1 MSVKLTA
8 RSAVTQ
14 ANINKAKAIVLDQ
27 GATKAQLETAAKF
40 LAKAQA
46 SLRMATG
53 PLSRE
58 YPTVM
63 NFRKS
68 AEQRLASFVGGLEAS
83 TRTERFKGVTV
94 PTTVDPALKDKANP
108 MVSNG
113 TRMAIQRRNG
123 QGFIWTSPMPR
134 PVMRAMTRSAGMV
147 ATDNRAGGKNLRAG
161 GGKDIVGASQVTGT
175 LDAILPKND
184 SRRARLEQAGI
195 DLKATMDM
203 MVIKVEGQKEP
214 MVIIG
219 GAGRADTMGG
229 SRMMVPPWARQDRE
243 GVTVICSE
251 VQFIPFKNQD
261 GSPSGGGT
269 IVMRKPVV
277 YLYPQS
283 VQSVKVELH
292 VDGQLTTTYPRLGK
306 DHAWTVKAGPTGE
319 LFDPQTEKRYPYL
332 FWEAKRSSS
341 FTIDTAQAFCV
352 SHQGAERF
360 LEDAADKFA
369 LNEKERTDFVTYWL
383 PALENNKFSLVQFL
397 SAAEYDR
404 YATMTVTPKPDCV
417 NRLFMIFQGVNSL
430 VKTGSPALAQLD
442 RKGFTVVEWGGS
454 NLDEQR

>member
-8 RSAVTQ
+8 RSAVNQ
-14 ANINKAKAIVLDQ
+14 ANIDKAKQIVLDQ
-27 GATKAQLETAAKF
+27 GASKAQLESAAKF
-40 LAKAQA
+40 LGKAQA
-46 SLRMATG
+46 TLRMATG

-68 AEQRLASFVGGLEAS
+68 AEARLASFVGGLEAS

-94 PTTVDPALKDKANP
+94 PTTVDAALKDKNAP

-113 TRMAIQRRNG
+113 TRMAIQRRDG
-123 QGFIWTSPMPR
+123 QNFVWTSPVPR
-134 PVMRAMTRSAGMV
+134 MAMRGMATRGMV

-161 GGKDIVGASQVTGT
+161 GGKDIVGAKQITTT
-175 LDAILPKND
+175 LDAILPKKD
-184 SRRARLEQAGI
+184 ARRTSLENAGF
-195 DLKATMDM
+195 DLKASMDM
-203 MVIKVEGQKEP
+203 MVIKVEGEKDP
-214 MVIIG
+214 MIVIG
-219 GAGRADTMGG
+219 GAGQANDPSGG
-229 SRMMVPPWARQDRE
+229 RGIVPPWMQRDRE

-251 VQFIPFKNQD
+251 VQFIPFKSQD

-277 YLYPQS
+277 YLYPQT
-283 VQSVKVELH
+283 VQSVKVELQ
-292 VDGQLTTTYPRLGK
+292 VDGTLTTTYPRIAK
-306 DHAWTVKAGPTGE
+306 DHSWTVKAGPTGE

-332 FWEAKRSSS
+332 FWEAKRSTA

-352 SHQGAERF
+352 ASKDAERF
-360 LEDAADKFA
+360 LEDAANKYA

-397 SAAEYDR
+397 SASEYDR
-404 YATMTVTPKPDCV
+404 YATMVVSPKPDCM
-417 NRLFMIFQGVNSL
+417 NRLFMIFQGVHSP
-430 VKTGSPALAQLD
+430 VKTGSPTLAQLD
-442 RKGFTVVEWGGS
+442 RKGFTVVEWGGT
-454 NLDEQR
+454 NLDEQH

>member
-40 LAKAQA
+40 LGKAQA

-68 AEQRLASFVGGLEAS
+68 AEQRLATFVGGLEAG
-83 TRTERFKGVTV
+83 TRTERFKGLTA
-94 PTTVDPALKDKANP
+94 PTTVDPALKDKKNP

-113 TRMAIQRRNG
+113 TRMAMQRRSG
-123 QGFIWTSPMPR
+123 QGFVWTAPMPR
-134 PVMRAMTRSAGMV
+134 PVMRTMRAGSGVV
-147 ATDNRAGGKNLRAG
+147 ATDNRAGGKNLRAA
-161 GGKDIVGASQVTGT
+161 GGKDIVGASHVTNT

-195 DLKATMDM
+195 NLKATMDM

-214 MVIIG
+214 MVVIG
-219 GAGRADTMGG
+219 GAGRA
-229 SRMMVPPWARQDRE
+229 SPPSGVRGMFPPGLRRDRE

-251 VQFIPFKNQD
+251 VQFVPFKNQD
-261 GSPSGGGT
+261 GSSLGGGFVT
-269 IVMRKPVV
+269 VRKPVI
-277 YLYPQS
+277 YLYPQT
-283 VQSVKVELH
+283 VQSVKVELS
-292 VDGQLTTTYPRLGK
+292 VDGQLTTSYPRLGK
-306 DHAWTVKAGPTGE
+306 DHCWNIKAGPTGE
-319 LFDPQTEKRYPYL
+319 LFDPATEKRYPYL
-332 FWEAKRSSS
+332 FWEALRSQA

-352 SHQGAERF
+352 ASKDAERF
-360 LEDAADKFA
+360 LEDASNKFA
-369 LNEKERTDFVTYWL
+369 LTDKERTDFVTYWL
-383 PALENNKFSLVQFL
+383 PALEHNKFSLVQFL
-397 SAAEYDR
+397 SATEYQR
-404 YATMTVTPKPDCV
+404 YASMTVTPTPDCV
-417 NRLFMIFQGVNSL
+417 NRLFMIFQGVGSQ
-430 VKTGSPALAQLD
+430 VKTGNPTLPQLD
-442 RKGFTVVEWGGS
+442 RKGFVVVEWGGS
-454 NLDEQR
+454 NLDERH

>member
-1 MSVKLTA
+1 MTVKLTA

-40 LAKAQA
+40 LGKAQA

-68 AEQRLASFVGGLEAS
+68 AEQRLATFVGTLEAS
-83 TRTERFKGVTV
+83 TRTERFKGITA
-94 PTTVDPALKDKANP
+94 PTTVDAALKDKANP

-113 TRMAIQRRNG
+113 TRMAIQRRSG
-123 QGFIWTSPMPR
+123 QSFIWTSPVPR
-134 PVMRAMTRSAGMV
+134 PVMRATRSAAGVV

-161 GGKDIVGASQVTGT
+161 GGKDIVGAKQITST

-184 SRRARLEQAGI
+184 SRRARLEQAGFN
-195 DLKATMDM
+195 LKATMDM

-214 MVIIG
+214 MVVIG
-219 GAGRADTMGG
+219 GAGKGADPSGG
-229 SRMMVPPWARQDRE
+229 RGFVPPWLQRDRE

-261 GSPSGGGT
+261 GTPSGGGMVT
-269 IVMRKPVV
+269 VRKPVI
-277 YLYPQS
+277 YLYPQT
-283 VQSVKVELH
+283 VQSVKVELA

-306 DHAWTVKAGPTGE
+306 DHCWNVKAGPTGE
-319 LFDPQTEKRYPYL
+319 LFDPATEKRYPYL
-332 FWEAKRSSS
+332 FWEAKRSASL
-341 FTIDTAQAFCV
+341 TIDTAQAFCV
-352 SHQGAERF
+352 ASKDAERF
-360 LEDAADKFA
+360 LEDAAGKFA
-369 LNEKERTDFVTYWL
+369 LNERERTDFVTYWL

-397 SAAEYDR
+397 STSEYER
-404 YATMTVTPKPDCV
+404 YASLTVTPKPDCV
-417 NRLFMIFQGVNSL
+417 NRLFMIFQSVNSS
-430 VKTGSPALAQLD
+430 VKTGSPVLAQLD

-454 NLDEQR
+454 NLDEQH